1 MSLVARVGYII
12 RHRHHFTT
20 LILMVSAH
28 IMYLAEFSFSM
39 VALLFASMKSSVMSL
54 MSVLIILVRPQI
66 LAFIDPGVRSWKKMF
81 EISQMF
87 LQTKQSL
94 PALHI

>member
-1 MSLVARVGYII
+1 MGYII

-20 LILMVSAH
+20 LILMVRAH
-28 IMYLAEFSFSM
+28 IMYLAEFSFNM
-39 VALLFASMKSSVMSL
+39 VALLFASMKISVMSL

-66 LAFIDPGVRSWKKMF
+66 LAFIDPGVRSWKKVL
-81 EISQMF
+81 EISHLF
-87 LQTKQSL
+87 FQTNPI